1 MKEAEFKSDG
11 QIRKKN
17 VMSCMIRNLLTFS
30 AQTKDNEN
38 TKRQSIEE
46 LSTDINILA
55 KNLR

>member
-1 MKEAEFKSDG
+1 MKEVKFKSDG

-17 VMSCMIRNLLTFS
+17 VMSWFEIFLTFS

>member
-17 VMSCMIRNLLTFS
+17 VMSWYEIFLTFF
-30 AQTKDNEN
+30 AETKDNEN

-46 LSTDINILA
+46 LSTDINSEA

>member
-1 MKEAEFKSDG
+1 MKEVKFKSDG

-17 VMSCMIRNLLTFS
+17 VMSWFEIFLTFS

-46 LSTDINILA
+46 LSTDINSLA